1 MGIVVGCR
9 GVDGCHLRDDPA
21 RRTIQSLV
29 ADSIGR
35 SWFTYGV
42 LTALACAAAAAAWPL
57 RMTGSNVAW

>member
-1 MGIVVGCR
+1 MAAAAWT
-9 GVDGCHLRDDPA
+9 GVIYATIPLA
-21 RRTIQSLV
+21 RTIQSLV